1 MARFARVRKAPWVC
15 VAALR
20 VPHPRRRQGCRRGRP
35 WAWRVSW
42 VTPRRVRQQRAAHQ
56 APRPPPIP
64 PPTTRPPLRGVFQL
78 LAGMHRVHGRG
89 PGQGE
94 AVIEGLN
101 EGQIKILRWFGEAG
115 WRLYPIA
122 PGEGC
127 SMSGLYPIA
136 PGEGCSMSFTAFKTE
151 IYELS
156 KAAYLHIWHTT
167 GAYGLKTRCTHAYS
181 RPHSPSAYHTFF

>member
-1 MARFARVRKAPWVC
+1 M
-15 VAALR
+15 
-20 VPHPRRRQGCRRGRP
+20 
-35 WAWRVSW
+35 
-42 VTPRRVRQQRAAHQ
+42 
-56 APRPPPIP
+56 
-64 PPTTRPPLRGVFQL
+64 
-78 LAGMHRVHGRG
+78 
-89 PGQGE
+89 
-94 AVIEGLN
+94 IEGLN
-101 EGQIKILRWFGEAG
+101 EGQINILRWFGEAG

-136 PGEGCSMSFTAFKTE
+136 PGEGCSMSVTAFKTE
-151 IYELS
+151 IYGLS